1 MSDESAPAAGDIV
14 VRDNPEA
21 RSYDALVG
29 DTLVAITAYEAEGTR
44 RVLTHTAVEP
54 EYRGRGVGGR
64 LVRGVL
70 DDLRARGLT
79 ATVFCEYVAGYIE
92 SHPEY
97 ADVVDPDQPGRVQPG
112 A

>member
-1 MSDESAPAAGDIV
+1 MSDEPAPAAVDIV

-21 RSYDALVG
+21 RSYDALID
-29 DTLVAITAYEAEGTR
+29 DTLVAMTAYEVEGTR

-54 EYRGRGVGGR
+54 EYRGRGIGGR

-79 ATVFCEYVAGYIE
+79 ATVFCEYVAGFIE
-92 SHPEY
+92 DHPEY
-97 ADVVDPDQPGRVQPG
+97 ADVVDQEHPGRVRPG